1 MSKLTTESIRDIMRA
16 ARSTKTASAGVSLSN
31 PETSMADTNGEVK
44 ANSSVQSQVK
54 GLQDATNPPSGGTL
68 VATTATEVS
77 NQVGHA
83 GPDGGID
90 DSTNK
95 AISDTNSL
103 KAKIANILSPNKVAA
118 AAAAVTPVAT
128 QTPVAQQAQDNQP
141 YSNVK
146 VSYEDIEKIATV
158 LSTER
163 GRKFVE
169 RELLEQVGAA
179 HAENAIKTACE
190 FVMQHDQNLIESA
203 QQFKIATE
211 TEAAFA
217 QLTPLEQHRT
227 IKTAAAFD
235 QLVNAAGNDQ
245 IKIAALQGGYAD
257 ALAYIESC
265 PTLKVAADGEELPPG
280 AEAPVDEMGGEMPPE
295 EAPAEGS
302 EGQLEEVLMALQH
315 LVESGQLSEEE
326 AMQIVQT
333 ISADVQGLPEGG
345 VVPEQAAVDET
356 ATKAASIVDALFA
369 PAAV

>member
-95 AISDTNSL
+95 AISETNSL
-103 KAKIANILSPNKVAA
+103 KAKIASILTPNKVAA
-118 AAAAVTPVAT
+118 AAAV
-128 QTPVAQQAQDNQP
+128 VAQAPAVVQDQDNQP
-141 YSNVK
+141 YANVK